1 MAKRGRPPGSRNVQ
15 RTAGTSSGLGK
26 ALVLNRWM
34 LAQFNAETF
43 EGLAGHL
50 KGSALEVWDEN
61 NETRYYHDL
70 RNRAYTFPGVTAEKL
85 LEYDRNIVGHTLAIS
100 VNRPETV
107 RWKYFQYFALL
118 FTELYLDR
126 YYGDAAGLLA
136 ELNRYVTAHNDPQDD
151 SVRNEGGLEVAPFEA
166 RELNKIAFWMAT
178 GSGKTLLM
186 HVNILQHNHWLARH
200 GRAPMNR
207 IILVTPNEGLTEQH
221 LREFELGGMDAQRF
235 DKQAGTAF
243 KGTYVDVIEITKLK
257 DEHGDKTV
265 AVEAFE
271 QNNLVLIDEGHRG
284 VDGEEWKS
292 RRDVLSRSGFAF
304 EYSATFG
311 QAVGAAQPGRR
322 KQLLEEYGKSILFD
336 YSYKYFH
343 QDGYGKDYLILNLP
357 DRHEEMQVRK
367 YMAGNLL
374 TYYQQRL
381 IWEEHPDAMRRFNL
395 AKPLFVF
402 VGGSVSRT
410 SKSEHTDVLRIVS
423 FFERFIR
430 DAAESQRILQELIN
444 GTDGLVDQNNQSIY
458 RNRFNYLRDREQDIA
473 ALYADLLAR
482 FFNTALVGARVHVDR
497 LKGSAGE
504 LGLRVGN
511 APYFGVVNVGD
522 EKALYE
528 LLKEHGLETSDK
540 DFSTSLFK
548 GINESDSTVNL
559 LVGAR
564 KFTEGWSSWR
574 VSCMGLMNIARSE
587 GSQVI
592 QMFGRGVRL
601 KGYGSPYSLKRS
613 RELDAD
619 QRPEG
624 KVPPYIPLVETLN
637 VFGIRAD
644 YMEVFKQFL
653 RDEDLP
659 ANDSSMIEVDIPVL
673 PTIDLEKAN
682 LKVVQ
687 VKEGRDFKK
696 DRVVTLHYQEP
707 DGRSPIVLDWYPRI
721 QLLQGRATEA
731 IVMDAPPPQRL
742 NATQLAFVKWDEVYF
757 ELQRYK
763 NDRGWYNLS
772 IPYEAMQAVMARPTW
787 YELLIP
793 EQELAPRKFREDTLR
808 WQEITV
814 SLLKKYIDRQYQQA
828 KGAYDSEHMECVPLT
843 KDHPNFQEVYHV
855 AVQRTQDDIVRNL
868 DKLTSALKNESFS
881 KDIEFAR
888 FFKAVYAGFH
898 LYQPLLFLDERYA
911 ADLVTVSP
919 VALNEG
925 ETRFVE
931 HLRHFHEHNAAFF
944 SGKRLFLLRNRSRK
958 GIGFFEAN
966 GFYPDF
972 ILWLIDDADGVQRIG
987 FIDPKGLRQVNGFD
1001 HPKLKFHRVL
1011 KETIEPRLADPSI
1024 RLHAFIVSTTPFE
1037 EIRHWRGGQTMVAF
1051 NEQHVWFQRDQQTAY
1066 VQGMLS
1072 RLLANRPA

>member
-1 MAKRGRPPGSRNVQ
+1 MAKRGRPPGTRSSTN
-15 RTAGTSSGLGK
+15 AGARSTGLGK

-34 LAQFNAETF
+34 LAQFNAETL

-50 KGSALEVWDEN
+50 KGSSMETWDEN

-70 RNRAYTFPGVTAEKL
+70 RNRVYTFPGITADQL
-85 LEYDRNIVGHTLAIS
+85 LAYDRNIVSHTLAIS
-100 VNRPETV
+100 VKRPEV
-107 RWKYFQYFALL
+107 MRWKYFQYFALL

-126 YYGDAAGLLA
+126 YYGDASGLLTD
-136 ELNRYVTAHNDPQDD
+136 LNRFVAAFNDPQNDD
-151 SVRNEGGLEVAPFEA
+151 VRNDAGLVIAPFELQ
-166 RELNKIAFWMAT
+166 ELNKIAFWMAT

-186 HVNILQHNHWLARH
+186 HVNILQHRYWIERH
-200 GRAPMNR
+200 GRPPINR

-221 LREFELGGMDAQRF
+221 LREFQLGGMEAQRF

-257 DEHGDKTV
+257 DEHGEKTV

-284 VDGEEWKS
+284 VDGDEWKN
-292 RRDVLSRSGFAF
+292 RRDALSRSGFAF

-311 QAVGAAQPGRR
+311 QAVGSSQAARR
-322 KQLLEEYGKSILFD
+322 NTLLEEYGKSILFD

-343 QDGYGKDYLILNLP
+343 QDGYGKDYFILNLP
-357 DRHEEMQVRK
+357 DRTEEMQVRK
-367 YMAGNLL
+367 YMVGNLL

-381 IWEEHPDAMRRFNL
+381 IWEEHSDEMRRFNL

-402 VGGSVSRT
+402 VGGSVSKT

-423 FFERFIR
+423 FFERFIH
-430 DAAESQRILQELIN
+430 DAPGSQRILQELIDA
-444 GTDGLVDQNNQSIY
+444 TDGLLDQNNQSIF
-458 RNRFNYLRDREQDIA
+458 RNRFNYLRDRSVAVA

-482 FFNTALVGARVHVDR
+482 FFNSALIGAKVHVDR
-497 LKGSAGE
+497 LKGSTGE

-522 EKALYE
+522 EKALYD
-528 LLKEHGLETSDK
+528 LLKESGIETSEK
-540 DFSTSLFK
+540 DFSSSLFK
-548 GINESDSTVNL
+548 SINDVESTINL

-574 VSCMGLMNIARSE
+574 VSCMGLMNIARTE

-601 KGYGSPYSLKRS
+601 KGYGSPHSLKRS
-613 RELDAD
+613 RELDRD

-624 KVPPYIPLVETLN
+624 KVPTYIPSVETLN

-653 RDEDLP
+653 RDENLP
-659 ANDSSMIEVDIPVL
+659 VNDSSLFEVDIPVL

-682 LKVVQ
+682 LKVIQ
-687 VKEGRDFKK
+687 LKDGKEFKK
-696 DRVVTLHYQEP
+696 DRIVTLAFEEL

-721 QLLQGRATEA
+721 QMLQARNADA
-731 IVMDAPPPQRL
+731 VVMDAAPPQRL
-742 NATQLAFVKWDEVYF
+742 QQMQLAFIKWDEVYF
-757 ELQRYK
+757 ELQRFK
-763 NDRGWYNLS
+763 NERGWYNLS
-772 IPYEAMQAVMARPTW
+772 LPYEAMQEIMGRPTW
-787 YELLIP
+787 YHLLIP
-793 EQELAPRKFREDTLR
+793 EQELVPRKFREDTLR

-814 SLLKKYIDRQYQQA
+814 SLLKKYVERQYQHA
-828 KGAYDSEHMECVPLT
+828 KSTYESQYMESVPLT
-843 KDHPNFQEVYHV
+843 AEHPNFQEVYHV
-855 AVQRTQDDIVRNL
+855 AVQRTQEDIVRNL
-868 DKLTSALKNESFS
+868 GKLTTALKDNTFAQ
-881 KDIEFAR
+881 DIEFAR
-888 FFKAVYAGFH
+888 FFKAIHASFH

-925 ETRFVE
+925 EARFVE
-931 HLRHFHEHNAAFF
+931 HLRHFHQHNTSFF
-944 SGKRLFLLRNRSRK
+944 EGKRLFLLRNRSRK

-972 ILWLIDDADGVQRIG
+972 VLWLIDDADGVQRIG

-1011 KETIEPRLADPSI
+1011 KTEIEPRLEDPLIS
-1024 RLHAFIVSTTPFE
+1024 LHAFIVSTTPFE
-1037 EIRHWRGGQTMVAF
+1037 EIRHWRDGRTIVEF
-1051 NEQHVWFQRDQQTAY
+1051 NEQNVWFQKDQQTSY
-1066 VQGMLS
+1066 ISGVLS
-1072 RLLANRPA
+1072 RLLIY